1 MTVAIT
7 RVLAVFVGFILLLLG
22 VGMLIFPELLASA
35 LFAVSARA
43 VGTSAL
49 RSDFGALFL
58 GMGGFC
64 LVGVFSRFRWLLLVP
79 SVFLLLVIVG
89 RVISALVDKF
99 SAWPIEILP
108 AELLFLVVLLLAVLS
123 YSRSSKDRTRPAGT
137 RYSLQPGI
145 PCSGRDCRRHGCR
158 RAKHASGHRYGAV

>member
-1 MTVAIT
+1 MEILFGNSMTVAIT
-7 RVLAVFVGFILLLLG
+7 RVLAAFVGFILLLLG

-64 LVGVFSRFRWLLLVP
+64 LVGGFSRFRWLLLVP
-79 SVFLLLVIVG
+79 SVFCFWSS
-89 RVISALVDKF
+89 SAV
-99 SAWPIEILP
+99 
-108 AELLFLVVLLLAVLS
+108 
-123 YSRSSKDRTRPAGT
+123 
-137 RYSLQPGI
+137 
-145 PCSGRDCRRHGCR
+145 
-158 RAKHASGHRYGAV
+158 